1 VLRLLYI
8 GLGFLLMNLWI
19 YLHWLYVSVRRRGG
33 RRLVE
38 WRFKTMLRQVAR
50 AIEDILG
57 FAADVTI
64 QV

>member
-1 VLRLLYI
+1 MNAARVRTTSRSPVLRLLYI

-19 YLHWLYVSVRRRGG
+19 YLHWLYVSVRRWGG

-50 AIEDILG
+50 AI
-57 FAADVTI
+57 
-64 QV
+64 